1 MHSQENATPGYM
13 KIQHYVSEKIRS
25 GEYPV
30 GGKIPS
36 ETELAEQFSV
46 SRITA
51 NKAIKEMALMGLLER
66 VRGRGTFVCAHP
78 HLSTSAKAFASAVK
92 LDVTGSR
99 HHQLLQF
106 RVMGAYPEL
115 AERAKVAEGT
125 PFYEIILANK
135 DGERNESLDYTYIP
149 CSLIDDITP
158 TLDYLRSH
166 FVFDYLRTQPG
177 LEPRFLKV
185 FINLPQYDFLQ
196 SASRFL
202 DGADSM
208 SVWCTDVYDATMD
221 LMAATYTAYP
231 GDARDIPLFT
241 FAL

>member
-115 AERAKVAEGT
+115 ADRK
-125 PFYEIILANK
+125 
-135 DGERNESLDYTYIP
+135 
-149 CSLIDDITP
+149 
-158 TLDYLRSH
+158 
-166 FVFDYLRTQPG
+166 
-177 LEPRFLKV
+177 
-185 FINLPQYDFLQ
+185 
-196 SASRFL
+196 
-202 DGADSM
+202 
-208 SVWCTDVYDATMD
+208 SVV
-221 LMAATYTAYP
+221 
-231 GDARDIPLFT
+231 
-241 FAL
+241 

>member
-78 HLSTSAKAFASAVK
+78 HLSTSAC
-92 LDVTGSR
+92 LLYTSR
-99 HHQLLQF
+99 C
-106 RVMGAYPEL
+106 V
-115 AERAKVAEGT
+115 
-125 PFYEIILANK
+125 
-135 DGERNESLDYTYIP
+135 
-149 CSLIDDITP
+149 
-158 TLDYLRSH
+158 
-166 FVFDYLRTQPG
+166 
-177 LEPRFLKV
+177 
-185 FINLPQYDFLQ
+185 
-196 SASRFL
+196 
-202 DGADSM
+202 
-208 SVWCTDVYDATMD
+208 
-221 LMAATYTAYP
+221 
-231 GDARDIPLFT
+231 
-241 FAL
+241 